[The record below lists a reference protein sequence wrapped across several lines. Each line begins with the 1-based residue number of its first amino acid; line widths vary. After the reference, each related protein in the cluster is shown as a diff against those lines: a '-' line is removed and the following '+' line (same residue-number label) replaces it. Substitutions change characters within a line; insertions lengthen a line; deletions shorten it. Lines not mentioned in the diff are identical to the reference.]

1 MEERICYVQQQKIHH
16 CCWHQLIRERDV
28 DTVVP
33 LRGQGDNSMQQMQV
47 EHVFKRHNNDSLMD
61 EIEIQTFQV
70 STEERQRDKNKRDV
84 ENERMKEYYFDEMIS
99 IKLSLA

>member
-1 MEERICYVQQQKIHH
+1 MSE
-16 CCWHQLIRERDV
+16 
-28 DTVVP
+28 
-33 LRGQGDNSMQQMQV
+33 
-47 EHVFKRHNNDSLMD
+47 RHNNDSLVD

>member
-1 MEERICYVQQQKIHH
+1 
-16 CCWHQLIRERDV
+16 
-28 DTVVP
+28 
-33 LRGQGDNSMQQMQV
+33 MQQMQV